1 MVDIITAITLDIH
14 QTGKPVTVTVKRG
27 DTGRAI
33 QITLTDGGFP
43 FPFSQDCYAV
53 FTAKKPD
60 GTVLYNNCVIEG
72 DTIAYTFTPQTTSVC
87 GIVRCEV
94 KLYGGDDKLI
104 TSPVF
109 LLMVQETVYNEGDTV
124 ESADEITALTAL
136 VSEAS
141 SLIQTVE
148 EKLENGDFVGPPGAQ
163 GPQGEPGPQGPK
175 GESGEQGPQGQ
186 KGDQGETGPQGPQ
199 GEPGPQGPKGETG
212 AIGPQGQR
220 GEKGDTGPQ
229 GPKGE
234 TGVMGPQGPRG
245 LTGPQGARGPQGF
258 QGEIGPAGPQGPQ
271 GNPGPQG
278 EPGPQGPKGDQG
290 EQGPAGPQGLQG
302 LQGEPGPQGP
312 TGPQG
317 PKGDQGEPGPQG
329 EQGPAGLNGK
339 DGAPGPQGPAGQD
352 APQIDD
358 TKITTANPWSSSKI
372 VETVCPPFEVTGP
385 IVTCNPVAGYP
396 LHVVSQIVPVQEGTG
411 DPSPENIRPI
421 TGWTEANLWVG
432 GKNLW
437 DNDFAL
443 NPDNW
448 ASELSY
454 NYLRLPLAPNT
465 AYTLSMSQNNMFKGY
480 KTDYDESFAFYI
492 GENPGMWGNNELI
505 GNTNVIE
512 VQPTYTFF
520 TSDKPMYANLYV
532 GNFHENG
539 FEIAFKELLVNLQIE
554 AGSVPTKYTPYNPAS
569 KTITLP
575 FGQTVYGG
583 TLDWTTGVLTITH
596 GIIDMGTIVWQFNST
611 MWGKP
616 IFYGRIPNK
625 APGYMVQSTSYKFA
639 ASATDPAYLNL
650 YEIMGYISNA
660 TLYVCDNRYD
670 SSDAFAKSVSG
681 ETTVYQLKAP
691 ITIQLTPQEIFSLS
705 GVNTLYTD
713 TGDTTVSGLADS
725 VATLQKL
732 AERIDALQSMST
744 AVTQLSELDAAY
756 REGVNSI

>member
-43 FPFSQDCYAV
+43 FPFSRDCYAV

-60 GTVLYNNCVIEG
+60 GTVLYNNCVIDG
-72 DTIAYTFTPQTTSVC
+72 DTIEYIFTSQTAAVC

-124 ESADEITALTAL
+124 ESADEVTALTAL
-136 VSEAS
+136 VSEAN

-148 EKLENGDFVGPPGAQ
+148 GKLENGDFVGPPGSQ

-212 AIGPQGQR
+212 AIGPQGQQ
-220 GEKGDTGPQ
+220 GEKGNTGPQ

-234 TGVMGPQGPRG
+234 TGDIGPQGPRG

-302 LQGEPGPQGP
+302 MQGEPGPQGP

-317 PKGDQGEPGPQG
+317 PRGDQGEPGPQG
-329 EQGPAGLNGK
+329 EQGKQGEQ
-339 DGAPGPQGPAGQD
+339 GPQGPAGKD

-358 TKITTANPWSSSKI
+358 TKITTANPWSSAKI

-385 IVTCNPVAGYP
+385 IVTCNPMAGTP
-396 LHVVSQIVPVQEGTG
+396 LHVVSQIVPMQEGEG
-411 DPSPENIRPI
+411 DPSPENVRPI
-421 TGWTEANLWVG
+421 TGWDKATLMH
-432 GKNLW
+432 
-437 DNDFAL
+437 NDS
-443 NPDNW
+443 P
-448 ASELSY
+448 
-454 NYLRLPLAPNT
+454 
-465 AYTLSMSQNNMFKGY
+465 
-480 KTDYDESFAFYI
+480 
-492 GENPGMWGNNELI
+492 
-505 GNTNVIE
+505 
-512 VQPTYTFF
+512 
-520 TSDKPMYANLYV
+520 
-532 GNFHENG
+532 
-539 FEIAFKELLVNLQIE
+539 
-554 AGSVPTKYTPYNPAS
+554 
-569 KTITLP
+569 ITLP
-575 FGQTVYGG
+575 FGQKVYGG
-583 TLDWTTGVLTITH
+583 TLDWATGVLTVNAAYLQLTSASNIEEYSYAESK
-596 GIIDMGTIVWQFNST
+596 GICFIDILNISEN
-611 MWGKP
+611 
-616 IFYGRIPNK
+616 RPNGISSH
-625 APGYMVQSTSYKFA
+625 AVIDALGVSPDSYPGGYMWIGVTNQWLYWIGILDVLGMQTIDDFKLWLNTQNVQVV
-639 ASATDPAYLNL
+639 
-650 YEIMGYISNA
+650 YEIQEP
-660 TLYVCDNRYD
+660 L
-670 SSDAFAKSVSG
+670 
-681 ETTVYQLKAP
+681 
-691 ITIQLTPQEIFSLS
+691 TIQLTPQEILALS
-705 GVNTLYTD
+705 GVNTIYTD
-713 TGDTTVSGLADS
+713 TGDTTVSGLADPIS
-725 VATLQKL
+725 IINKL
-732 AERIDALQSMST
+732 AERIAALES
-744 AVTQLSELDAAY
+744 AAT
-756 REGVNSI
+756 NI

>member
-72 DTIAYTFTPQTTSVC
+72 DTIEYTFTPQTTSVC

-136 VSEAS
+136 VSEAN

-148 EKLENGDFVGPPGAQ
+148 RKLENGDFVGPPGAQ

-212 AIGPQGQR
+212 AIGPQGQQ
-220 GEKGDTGPQ
+220 GEKGNTGPQ

-234 TGVMGPQGPRG
+234 TGDIGPQGPRG

-302 LQGEPGPQGP
+302 MQGEPGPQGP

-317 PKGDQGEPGPQG
+317 PRGDQGEPGPQG
-329 EQGPAGLNGK
+329 EQGKQGEQ
-339 DGAPGPQGPAGQD
+339 GPQGPAGKD

-358 TKITTANPWSSSKI
+358 TQASSTNPWSGAKVNDEIKVTRDALNQIKDDLSAEQTAREQADTSLQQ
-372 VETVCPPFEVTGP
+372 EVSGKLP
-385 IVTCNPVAGYP
+385 K
-396 LHVVSQIVPVQEGTG
+396 
-411 DPSPENIRPI
+411 SPENWGPWTAEEQAAACERIGAEHLSEWEEIVTVTTDEAVSILTVDTDANGNPFSLTHVICEFILPI
-421 TGWTEANLWVG
+421 EDTNKTRNVYFGSDSEISASTSFSRVPVNSISTAKTEAASYAKIISGKIYCDG
-432 GKNLW
+432 G
-437 DNDFAL
+437 
-443 NPDNW
+443 
-448 ASELSY
+448 
-454 NYLRLPLAPNT
+454 
-465 AYTLSMSQNNMFKGY
+465 
-480 KTDYDESFAFYI
+480 I
-492 GENPGMWGNNELI
+492 G
-505 GNTNVIE
+505 
-512 VQPTYTFF
+512 
-520 TSDKPMYANLYV
+520 
-532 GNFHENG
+532 
-539 FEIAFKELLVNLQIE
+539 
-554 AGSVPTKYTPYNPAS
+554 PA
-569 KTITLP
+569 
-575 FGQTVYGG
+575 
-583 TLDWTTGVLTITH
+583 
-596 GIIDMGTIVWQFNST
+596 
-611 MWGKP
+611 
-616 IFYGRIPNK
+616 IPNK
-625 APGYMVQSTSYKFA
+625 YQPAPKIGIMNGYCKL
-639 ASATDPAYLNL
+639 SAESFDRIFVITYN
-650 YEIMGYISNA
+650 
-660 TLYVCDNRYD
+660 
-670 SSDAFAKSVSG
+670 DAFPAGS
-681 ETTVYQLKAP
+681 QLIIRGIRK
-691 ITIQLTPQEIFSLS
+691 
-705 GVNTLYTD
+705 
-713 TGDTTVSGLADS
+713 
-725 VATLQKL
+725 
-732 AERIDALQSMST
+732 
-744 AVTQLSELDAAY
+744 
-756 REGVNSI
+756 

>member
-14 QTGKPVTVTVKRG
+14 QTGKPVTVIVKRG

-72 DTIAYTFTPQTTSVC
+72 DTIEYTFTPQTTSVC

-109 LLMVQETVYNEGDTV
+109 LLMVQETVYNEED
-124 ESADEITALTAL
+124 SIASSDEVQALTAL

-212 AIGPQGQR
+212 AIGPQGQQ

-234 TGVMGPQGPRG
+234 TGDMGPQGPRG

-302 LQGEPGPQGP
+302 MQGEPGPQGP

-329 EQGPAGLNGK
+329 EQGPAGLNGQ

-358 TKITTANPWSSSKI
+358 TKITTANPWSSAKI

-385 IVTCNPVAGYP
+385 IVACNPVAGYP
-396 LHVVSQIVPVQEGTG
+396 LHVVSQIVPMQEGEG
-411 DPSPENIRPI
+411 DPSPDNVRPI
-421 TGWTEANLWVG
+421 TGWTEANLLVG
-432 GKNLW
+432 GGNLFDGAIYGSKNISGV
-437 DNDFAL
+437 AI
-443 NPDNW
+443 
-448 ASELSY
+448 
-454 NYLRLPLAPNT
+454 
-465 AYTLSMSQNNMFKGY
+465 
-480 KTDYDESFAFYI
+480 DYDPETQVFTFNGTTNTGLGNKAFGINIPGYGKQFTVSTEVLSGTVI
-492 GENPGMWGNNELI
+492 GDGNAVAYFGAADFFDKSNNFVDASL
-505 GNTNVIE
+505 
-512 VQPTYTFF
+512 F
-520 TSDKPMYANLYV
+520 TSGSRTNICQYKYLTAFWFYVDKGITFDNLKVKIQLEV
-532 GNFHENG
+532 GNQ
-539 FEIAFKELLVNLQIE
+539 A
-554 AGSVPTKYTPYNPAS
+554 SPYTPYNPAS
-569 KTITLP
+569 KIITLP

-583 TLDWTTGVLTITH
+583 ILDWTTGVLT
-596 GIIDMGTIVWQFNST
+596 VN
-611 MWGKP
+611 
-616 IFYGRIPNK
+616 
-625 APGYMVQSTSYKFA
+625 A
-639 ASATDPAYLNL
+639 AYLQLTSESEIIEYPFIGSKGVAFDSILNISENRANGISSHAVIDTVGTAPNVYPGGYL
-650 YEIMGYISNA
+650 WIGVTNNRIYWVGILDVLGMQTIYDFKLWLDTQNVQVVYEIQEP
-660 TLYVCDNRYD
+660 L
-670 SSDAFAKSVSG
+670 
-681 ETTVYQLKAP
+681 
-691 ITIQLTPQEIFSLS
+691 TIQLTPQEILALS
-705 GVNTLYTD
+705 GVNTIYTD
-713 TGDTTVSGLADS
+713 TGDTTVSGRADPTTIINQLAARIAALES
-725 VATLQKL
+725 AATN
-732 AERIDALQSMST
+732 I
-744 AVTQLSELDAAY
+744 
-756 REGVNSI
+756 

>member
-43 FPFSQDCYAV
+43 FPFSRDCYAV

-72 DTIAYTFTPQTTSVC
+72 DTIEYTFTPQTTSVC

-136 VSEAS
+136 VSEAN

-148 EKLENGDFVGPPGAQ
+148 GKLENGDFVGPPGSQ

-212 AIGPQGQR
+212 AIGPQGQQ

-271 GNPGPQG
+271 GNPGPKG

-317 PKGDQGEPGPQG
+317 PRGDQGEPGPQG
-329 EQGPAGLNGK
+329 EQGKQGEQ
-339 DGAPGPQGPAGQD
+339 GPQGPAGKD

-358 TKITTANPWSSSKI
+358 TQITATNPWSSAKI
-372 VETVCPPFEVTGP
+372 VETVCPPFEVSGP

-396 LHVVSQIVPVQEGTG
+396 LHVVSQIVPMQEGEG
-411 DPSPENIRPI
+411 DPSPENVRPI
-421 TGWTEANLWVG
+421 TGLDSVLVTRCR
-432 GKNLW
+432 KNLMPYNKPSPSTYMKNGITFTW
-437 DNDFAL
+437 NDDGSIHAIGTAVGRADSNIMRFDDFSMPPGKYRMINPNKSGVSPQIVVKKANTGADFWYNADNITIENGDVPQYFYVSISDGTVVDATIYAFLSYGSDIPTDND
-443 NPDNW
+443 
-448 ASELSY
+448 Y
-454 NYLRLPLAPNT
+454 APYTGTT
-465 AYTLSMSQNNMFKGY
+465 ATLTMP
-480 KTDYDESFAFYI
+480 E
-492 GENPGMWGNNELI
+492 
-505 GNTNVIE
+505 
-512 VQPTYTFF
+512 
-520 TSDKPMYANLYV
+520 
-532 GNFHENG
+532 
-539 FEIAFKELLVNLQIE
+539 
-554 AGSVPTKYTPYNPAS
+554 
-569 KTITLP
+569 
-575 FGQTVYGG
+575 TVYGG
-583 TLDWTTGVLTITH
+583 TVDAVTGVGSEEWSAPISLTGEEPWDMPSSVTAGYKNYRFTNFFPYVVD
-596 GIIDMGTIVWQFNST
+596 GIVSSHFLGQANTNYFSPPYGDRATSNPNSYQLIVQVSESL
-611 MWGKP
+611 
-616 IFYGRIPNK
+616 
-625 APGYMVQSTSYKFA
+625 APDLDSWKSYLA
-639 ASATDPAYLNL
+639 AQASAGTPVQVAYKLATPTSFQATGNQAFPALPGTN
-650 YEIMGYISNA
+650 
-660 TLYVCDNRYD
+660 
-670 SSDAFAKSVSG
+670 
-681 ETTVYQLKAP
+681 
-691 ITIQLTPQEIFSLS
+691 TI
-705 GVNTLYTD
+705 YTD
-713 TGDTTVSGLADS
+713 TGDTTVSGLADPIS
-725 VATLQKL
+725 IINKL
-732 AERIDALQSMST
+732 AERIDALES
-744 AVTQLSELDAAY
+744 AAT
-756 REGVNSI
+756 NI